1 MAKNDAP
8 PIVIKRVKKGG
19 HGHHGGA
26 WKIAYAD
33 FVTAMMA
40 FFLLMWVL
48 GSTTA
53 GDLAGISSYFQNPL
67 RVSLSGGQGSGD
79 ATRIIKG
86 GGDNIS
92 KNVGE
97 ESRADADTE
106 QRRISDSSVT
116 EIENARK
123 DRTKNEMVR
132 DDINKQVDS
141 DPELKNAKGQI
152 FMDISAE
159 GLRIQVVDE
168 KNKPLFASGSANPT
182 PAAKRLLRIIGNAL
196 KSSPNTIRIEGHTDN
211 TRYSANA
218 SYSNWELSTER
229 ALAARREMVAGGLN
243 ESKVSQVI
251 GFADTIPL
259 NAQDPK
265 DPLNRRISI
274 TILNKKPINNA
285 DKTAYEK
292 ARVEK
297 LPDNVKPG
305 TQEIP
310 PNLKAP
316 AQFMPKEEPKKAPPA
331 PPKEEAKKAPPAPK
345 EEAKK
350 TPPPPPKPA
359 SENVKPG
366 AQEIPPN
373 LRAPAPLVPK
383 EEEKKSPRNP
393 QLELPAK
400 PAQKSDSMGK

>member
-8 PIVIKRVKKGG
+8 IIVIKRVKKGG

-92 KNVGE
+92 KTVGE

-116 EIENARK
+116 DVENARK
-123 DRTKNEMVR
+123 DKTKNELVKE
-132 DDINKQVDS
+132 DIQKKIEA
-141 DPELKNAKGQI
+141 DPELKNSKGQV
-152 FMDISAE
+152 FMDINAE

-168 KNKPLFASGSANPT
+168 KGKPLFSSGGSVPSVSAR
-182 PAAKRLLRIIGNAL
+182 RLLRIIGKSL
-196 KSSPNTIRIEGHTDN
+196 KDTPNPIRIEGHTDAA
-211 TRYSANA
+211 RYGNGEAG
-218 SYSNWELSTER
+218 YTNWELSSER
-229 ALAARREMVAGGLN
+229 ANVARREMIAGGLD
-243 ESKVSQVI
+243 SARVAQVI
-251 GFADTIPL
+251 GFANTIPL
-259 NAQDPK
+259 NPEDLT

-274 TILNKKPINNA
+274 TVLNKKP
-285 DKTAYEK
+285 KQEEK
-292 ARVEK
+292 AVVRPVEK
-297 LPDNVKPG
+297 VPDDLPK
-305 TQEIP
+305 
-310 PNLKAP
+310 
-316 AQFMPKEEPKKAPPA
+316 
-331 PPKEEAKKAPPAPK
+331 
-345 EEAKK
+345 
-350 TPPPPPKPA
+350 
-359 SENVKPG
+359 G
-366 AQEIPPN
+366 AQEIPAN
-373 LRAPAPLVPK
+373 LRAPAQFLSKDNAP
-383 EEEKKSPRNP
+383 KSPVMEIPTKATASPDKTPR
-393 QLELPAK
+393 
-400 PAQKSDSMGK
+400 

>member
-8 PIVIKRVKKGG
+8 IIVIKRVKKGG

-53 GDLAGISSYFQNPL
+53 GDLAGISAYFQNPL

-92 KNVGE
+92 KTVGE

-116 EIENARK
+116 DVENARK
-123 DRTKNEMVR
+123 DKTKNELVKE
-132 DDINKQVDS
+132 DIQKKVDS

-152 FMDISAE
+152 FMDITSE

-168 KNKPLFASGSANPT
+168 KGKPLFSSGGSVPSV
-182 PAAKRLLRIIGNAL
+182 AARRLLRIIGQSL
-196 KSSPNTIRIEGHTDN
+196 KSTVNPIRIEGHTDGTVYGN
-211 TRYSANA
+211 GDTGYT
-218 SYSNWELSTER
+218 NWELSTER
-229 ALAARREMVAGGLN
+229 ANVARREMIAGGLN
-243 ESKVSQVI
+243 PSYVAQVM
-251 GFADTIPL
+251 GFANTIPL
-259 NAQDPK
+259 NPQDLN

-274 TILNKKPINNA
+274 TVLNKKP
-285 DKTAYEK
+285 KPEEK
-292 ARVEK
+292 PITRPVEK
-297 LPDNVKPG
+297 VPDSVKNAA
-305 TQEIP
+305 QEIP
-310 PNLKAP
+310 VNLRAP
-316 AQFMPKEEPKKAPPA
+316 AQFMNNDKAPRA
-331 PPKEEAKKAPPAPK
+331 PVMEVPS
-345 EEAKK
+345 K
-350 TPPPPPKPA
+350 TSTASPMEKPA
-359 SENVKPG
+359 
-366 AQEIPPN
+366 
-373 LRAPAPLVPK
+373 R
-383 EEEKKSPRNP
+383 
-393 QLELPAK
+393 
-400 PAQKSDSMGK
+400 

>member
-8 PIVIKRVKKGG
+8 IIVIKRVKKGG

-92 KNVGE
+92 KTVGE

-116 EIENARK
+116 DVENSRK
-123 DRTKNEMVR
+123 DKTKNEQIKE
-132 DDINKQVDS
+132 DIQKKIDS
-141 DPELKNAKGQI
+141 DPELKNAKGQV
-152 FMDISAE
+152 FMDVAAD

-168 KNKPLFASGSANPT
+168 KGKPLFSSGGTNPSPT
-182 PAAKRLLRIIGNAL
+182 ARRLLRIIGQSL
-196 KSSPNTIRIEGHTDN
+196 KDVPSPIRIEGHTDAAKYGN
-211 TRYSANA
+211 GEAGYT
-218 SYSNWELSTER
+218 NWELSTER
-229 ALAARREMVAGGLN
+229 ANVARRELIAGGL
-243 ESKVSQVI
+243 ESSSVVQVM
-251 GFADTIPL
+251 GFANTIPL
-259 NAQDPK
+259 NPEDLT

-274 TILNKKPINNA
+274 MVLNKKP
-285 DKTAYEK
+285 KQEEK
-292 ARVEK
+292 PIIRPVEK
-297 LPDNVKPG
+297 LPESLSSPSA
-305 TQEIP
+305 QEIP
-310 PNLKAP
+310 LSLRAP
-316 AQFMPKEEPKKAPPA
+316 AQFLSNDKAP
-331 PPKEEAKKAPPAPK
+331 KAP
-345 EEAKK
+345 
-350 TPPPPPKPA
+350 
-359 SENVKPG
+359 VM
-366 AQEIPPN
+366 EIPPKVT
-373 LRAPAPLVPK
+373 PPLDK
-383 EEEKKSPRNP
+383 TAR
-393 QLELPAK
+393 
-400 PAQKSDSMGK
+400 

>member
-8 PIVIKRVKKGG
+8 IIVIKRVKKGG

-53 GDLAGISSYFQNPL
+53 GDLAGISAYFQNPL

-92 KNVGE
+92 KTVGE

-116 EIENARK
+116 DVENARK
-123 DRTKNEMVR
+123 DKTKNELVKE
-132 DDINKQVDS
+132 DIQKKVDS

-152 FMDISAE
+152 FMDITSE

-168 KNKPLFASGSANPT
+168 KGKPLFSSGGSVPSV
-182 PAAKRLLRIIGNAL
+182 AARRLLRIIGQSL
-196 KSSPNTIRIEGHTDN
+196 KSTANPIRIEGHTDGTVYGN
-211 TRYSANA
+211 GDTGYT
-218 SYSNWELSTER
+218 NWELSTER
-229 ALAARREMVAGGLN
+229 ANVARREMIAGGLN
-243 ESKVSQVI
+243 PSYVAQVM
-251 GFADTIPL
+251 GFANTIPL
-259 NAQDPK
+259 NPQDLN

-274 TILNKKPINNA
+274 TVLNKKP
-285 DKTAYEK
+285 KPEEK
-292 ARVEK
+292 PITRPVEK
-297 LPDNVKPG
+297 VPDSVKNAA
-305 TQEIP
+305 QEIP
-310 PNLKAP
+310 VNLRAP
-316 AQFMPKEEPKKAPPA
+316 AQFMNNDKAPRA
-331 PPKEEAKKAPPAPK
+331 PVMEVPS
-345 EEAKK
+345 K
-350 TPPPPPKPA
+350 TSTASPMEKPA
-359 SENVKPG
+359 
-366 AQEIPPN
+366 
-373 LRAPAPLVPK
+373 R
-383 EEEKKSPRNP
+383 
-393 QLELPAK
+393 
-400 PAQKSDSMGK
+400 

>member
-8 PIVIKRVKKGG
+8 IIVIKRVKKGG

-92 KNVGE
+92 KTVGE

-116 EIENARK
+116 DVENARK
-123 DRTKNEMVR
+123 DKTKNELVKE
-132 DDINKQVDS
+132 DIQKKIEA
-141 DPELKNAKGQI
+141 DPELKNSKGQV
-152 FMDISAE
+152 FMDINAE

-168 KNKPLFASGSANPT
+168 KGKPLFSSGGSVPSVSAR
-182 PAAKRLLRIIGNAL
+182 RLMRIIGKSL
-196 KSSPNTIRIEGHTDN
+196 KETPNPIRIEGHTDAAKYGN
-211 TRYSANA
+211 GETGYT
-218 SYSNWELSTER
+218 NWELSTER
-229 ALAARREMVAGGLN
+229 ANVARRELIAGGLDPAH
-243 ESKVSQVI
+243 VAQVI
-251 GFADTIPL
+251 GFANTVPL
-259 NAQDPK
+259 NPEDLT

-274 TILNKKPINNA
+274 TVLNKKPKQE
-285 DKTAYEK
+285 DKPVV
-292 ARVEK
+292 RPVEK
-297 LPDNVKPG
+297 VPDN
-305 TQEIP
+305 
-310 PNLKAP
+310 L
-316 AQFMPKEEPKKAPPA
+316 PK
-331 PPKEEAKKAPPAPK
+331 
-345 EEAKK
+345 
-350 TPPPPPKPA
+350 
-359 SENVKPG
+359 G

-373 LRAPAPLVPK
+373 LRAPAQFLSKDVAP
-383 EEEKKSPRNP
+383 KSPAMEIP
-393 QLELPAK
+393 SKLTPS
-400 PAQKSDSMGK
+400 SDKTAR

>member
-8 PIVIKRVKKGG
+8 IIVIKRVKKGG

-53 GDLAGISSYFQNPL
+53 GDLAGISAYFQNPL

-92 KNVGE
+92 KTVGE

-116 EIENARK
+116 DVENARK
-123 DRTKNEMVR
+123 DKTKNELTKE
-132 DDINKQVDS
+132 DIQKKIDA
-141 DPELKNAKGQI
+141 DPELKNSKGQV
-152 FMDISAE
+152 FMDINAE

-168 KNKPLFASGSANPT
+168 KGKPLFASGGSTPSVSAR
-182 PAAKRLLRIIGNAL
+182 RLLRIIGSSL
-196 KSSPNTIRIEGHTDN
+196 KETPNPVRIEGHTDATKYGN
-211 TRYSANA
+211 GETGYT
-218 SYSNWELSTER
+218 NWELSTER
-229 ALAARREMVAGGLN
+229 ANVARRELISGGLDS
-243 ESKVSQVI
+243 SKVVQVI
-251 GFADTIPL
+251 GFANTVPL
-259 NAQDPK
+259 NPEDLS

-274 TILNKKPINNA
+274 TVLNKKP
-285 DKTAYEK
+285 KQEEK
-292 ARVEK
+292 PVLRPVEK
-297 LPDNVKPG
+297 VPENLPK
-305 TQEIP
+305 
-310 PNLKAP
+310 
-316 AQFMPKEEPKKAPPA
+316 
-331 PPKEEAKKAPPAPK
+331 
-345 EEAKK
+345 
-350 TPPPPPKPA
+350 
-359 SENVKPG
+359 G

-373 LRAPAPLVPK
+373 LRAPAQFLSKDGAP
-383 EEEKKSPRNP
+383 KSPAMEIPPKTMPPTDKTAR
-393 QLELPAK
+393 
-400 PAQKSDSMGK
+400 